1 MSGSIKFNN
10 SGQIRTAGANDTYA
24 LTIFGQPDNFNAS
37 YLAVTSENNKTPR
50 FECAVGDGTTKK
62 MLTGKLDSSLV
73 WDGKN
78 IVRTIDGK
86 TADVL
91 GNINLNHIYV
101 KETWK
106 SGTSWYRV
114 WSDGYIEQGGRGTS
128 AVTHNSKTVISFH
141 KPMSTTNYTIEIT
154 ATNTTNANHDGSYNL
169 FTESYAFTTTSFT
182 VGAKSDNGAIY
193 AIPFCWYAC
202 GY

>member
-1 MSGSIKFNN
+1 MSGYIKFNN
-10 SGQIRTAGANDTYA
+10 GGQIRTSGSSNSYA
-24 LTIFGQPDNFNAS
+24 LTMFGQPDNFSAS
-37 YLAVTSENNKTPR
+37 LFMATSANNTNPR
-50 FECAVGDGTTKK
+50 FECVAGDGTNKK
-62 MLTGKLDSSLV
+62 SLVGKLDSSLV

-114 WSDGYIEQGGRGTS
+114 WSDGYIEQGGRVTTANTSGT
-128 AVTHNSKTVISFH
+128 VTYSLSF
-141 KPMSTTNYTIEIT
+141 SNTNYT
-154 ATNTTNANHDGSYNL
+154 L
-169 FTESYAFTTTSFT
+169 TTSE
-182 VGAKSDNGAIY
+182 GASCNKFEGSSTDVEGYDMNIGCTNGTKTSFRYSKQKDRHIQ
-193 AIPFCWYAC
+193 WYAQ

>member
-1 MSGSIKFNN
+1 MTGSIKFNN

-37 YLAVTSENNKTPR
+37 YLAVTSANNKTPR

-101 KETWK
+101 KETWV

-114 WSDGYIEQGGRGTS
+114 WSDGYIEQGGQFNKGSLVLDTNDWITFPKAFSNTNYSVVATCARNNGNNSYINNQVFINEFNASGFRARCFGDGTS
-128 AVTHNSKTVISFH
+128 QYVF
-141 KPMSTTNYTIEIT
+141 
-154 ATNTTNANHDGSYNL
+154 
-169 FTESYAFTTTSFT
+169 
-182 VGAKSDNGAIY
+182 
-193 AIPFCWYAC
+193 WYAC